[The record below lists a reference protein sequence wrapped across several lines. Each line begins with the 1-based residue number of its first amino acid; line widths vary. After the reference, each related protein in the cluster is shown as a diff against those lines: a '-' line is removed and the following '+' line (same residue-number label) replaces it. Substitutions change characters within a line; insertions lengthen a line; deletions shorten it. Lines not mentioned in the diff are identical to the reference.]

1 MPELDSYI
9 CNSCG
14 AELIADNTTSA
25 TFCIYCKSPAVIKSR
40 FSGRF
45 RPRNVIPFRL
55 TKEQAK
61 EIYQKWIKK
70 RIFAPKE
77 FKLKEEVDKITG
89 IYAPFWLFDCKADGL
104 SAEKPPESIPGDRA
118 TTNTLKQSITA
129 F

>member
-1 MPELDSYI
+1 
-9 CNSCG
+9 
-14 AELIADNTTSA
+14 
-25 TFCIYCKSPAVIKSR
+25 
-40 FSGRF
+40 
-45 RPRNVIPFRL
+45 L

-89 IYAPFWLFDCKADGL
+89 IYAPSGSLTAKRTAL